1 MRNLIPIF
9 CLLLFGCDL
18 SDFKFPEVP
27 KHQDSTEGIQ
37 SENNKKADTPRIPAP
52 KYSTNQSTTNQQDP
66 QKNSNPSTTSLR
78 EGNRFIPTPL
88 VKTNKQDVAVD
99 RIRDQWDT
107 GSPSV

>member
-52 KYSTNQSTTNQQDP
+52 KNSTNQTTTNQQDP
-66 QKNSNPSTTSLR
+66 QKKFQPINHFITRGKPIHPYPSNQ
-78 EGNRFIPTPL
+78 
-88 VKTNKQDVAVD
+88 NK
-99 RIRDQWDT
+99 
-107 GSPSV
+107 